1 MPTFRVD
8 YVRKGLGFLSD
19 DPDPGW
25 QYLPEKLE
33 ADGYTIGETWVT
45 FWADESRDPTWAPPP
60 VLRVRAKDTLRIE
73 WLDRPEPTADSLR
86 LRVTYKVMTLFT
98 DDGDQR
104 RHDELLVGTYSVG
117 SDFVHGYH
125 SGEGGWDK
133 RPVFTARGE
142 IVERIE
148 RLESGIRPIDRE
160 SAART

>member
-1 MPTFRVD
+1 VGP
-8 YVRKGLGFLSD
+8 
-19 DPDPGW
+19 
-25 QYLPEKLE
+25 
-33 ADGYTIGETWVT
+33 
-45 FWADESRDPTWAPPP
+45 
-60 VLRVRAKDTLRIE
+60 VRAEGTLRIE

-86 LRVTYKVMTLFT
+86 LRVTYKVMTMFT

-117 SDFVHGYH
+117 SDFVYCYH
-125 SGEGGWDK
+125 SGEGAWDK